1 MAGGAKGGKGGIG
14 GSNPKKAPVSRST
27 KAGITFPV
35 GRIQR
40 YLRKGRY
47 ADRIGAGAAVYLT

>member
-14 GSNPKKAPVSRST
+14 GSKPKKAPVSRST

-40 YLRKGRY
+40 YLRKG
-47 ADRIGAGAAVYLT
+47 